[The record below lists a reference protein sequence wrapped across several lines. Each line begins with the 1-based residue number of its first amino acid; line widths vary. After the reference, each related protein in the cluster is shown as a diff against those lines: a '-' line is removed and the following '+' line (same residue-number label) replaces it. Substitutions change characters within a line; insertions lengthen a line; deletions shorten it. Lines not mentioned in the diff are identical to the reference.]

1 MAARYG
7 VAIKAPP
14 AGGLAFRRMA
24 SALSGFALIGV
35 IVLVGW
41 AVRQWG
47 GLPENAEAVI
57 GRLVYSVLTPC
68 LLFTGVA
75 TAHLSVLFSE
85 PLIVSTVAACLCFG
99 LYALIFHGR
108 DRGTRIVGALAAGYT
123 NANYIG
129 IPVATYVLGNAA
141 LVVPIVM
148 LQLLIIT
155 PVALTLLEI
164 AATGHAPWRSV
175 VTAPLRNPL
184 IVSVA
189 LGVLVAATGLR
200 LPAVVFDPLARIGQA
215 AVPVVL
221 IAFGMSLSG
230 RRILAPGPDRA
241 PTIAAVALKTAG
253 MPAIAYVLA
262 VALGLT
268 RQETYAVTVLAGL
281 PTAQNI
287 FLYGQRFQTGLVLAR
302 DAIFLSTIV
311 CVPTL
316 LLIALVFTL

>member
-1 MAARYG
+1 M
-7 VAIKAPP
+7 IS
-14 AGGLAFRRMA
+14 AF
-24 SALSGFALIGV
+24 SGFALIGV

-41 AVRQWG
+41 VAGRWA
-47 GLPENAEAVI
+47 GLPDNAEAVL
-57 GRLVYSVLTPC
+57 GRLVYSVMTPC

-75 TAHLSVLFSE
+75 AADLGALLSE
-85 PLIVSTVAACLCFG
+85 PLIVSTVAAIGCFG
-99 LYALIFHGR
+99 LHALLVRGR

-129 IPVATYVLGNAA
+129 IPVATYVLGDAA

-155 PVALTLLEI
+155 PIAQALLEV
-164 AATGHAPWRSV
+164 ATTGRASVRST

-184 IVSVA
+184 IVAVL
-189 LGVLVAATGLR
+189 LGLVTAVTGLR
-200 LPAVVFDPLARIGQA
+200 LPAVLADPIATIGSA

-230 RRILAPGPDRA
+230 RPVLAAGPDRFG
-241 PTIAAVALKTAG
+241 TLAAVALKTAG
-253 MPAIAYVLA
+253 MPALAFLLA

-268 RQETYAVTVLAGL
+268 RDATYAVTVLAAL

-287 FLYGQRFQTGLVLAR
+287 FLYAQRFQTGLTVAR
-302 DAIFLSTIV
+302 DAVFLSTVV
-311 CVPTL
+311 CVPVL
-316 LLIALVFTL
+316 LLIAVLFAR

>member
-1 MAARYG
+1 M
-7 VAIKAPP
+7 I
-14 AGGLAFRRMA
+14 

-41 AVRQWG
+41 VTGRWA
-47 GLPENAEAVI
+47 GLPANAEAVL

-75 TAHLSVLFSE
+75 AADLGVLLSE
-85 PLIVSTVAACLCFG
+85 PLIVSTVAAILCFG
-99 LYALIFHGR
+99 VHVLLTRRRREPGA
-108 DRGTRIVGALAAGYT
+108 RIVGALAAGYT

-129 IPVATYVLGNAA
+129 IPVATYVLGDAA

-155 PVALTLLEI
+155 PIALALLELVT
-164 AATGHAPWRSV
+164 TGHASVRST

-184 IVSVA
+184 IVAVL
-189 LGVLVAATGLR
+189 LGVVVSATGLP
-200 LPAVVFDPLARIGQA
+200 LPAVLAHPIATIGAA

-221 IAFGMSLSG
+221 IAYGMSLSG
-230 RRILAPGPDRA
+230 RRVLAAGPDRVA
-241 PTIAAVALKTAG
+241 TVVAVALKTVG
-253 MPAIAYVLA
+253 MPALAFLLA

-268 RQETYAVTVLAGL
+268 RDETYAVTVLAAL

-287 FLYGQRFQTGLVLAR
+287 FLYAQRFQTGLTVAR

-311 CVPTL
+311 CVPAL
-316 LLIALVFTL
+316 LLITVLFTLS